1 MNAMLRNGEIL
12 PDNYQEIADTLQR
25 IINTHTLN
33 DDIMVTRFVKDDAL
47 EAITGVK
54 VPSCGLKTDKEQYWN
69 LIADIPNNIK
79 DGHMYIE
86 KGFLSTSGVVTENVM
101 QEKGIRLDIKVPK
114 GTNCYVTT
122 NNKESEIIFGRNTK
136 LKIVGS
142 KIENNRTSNRKIILE
157 CIIEE

>member
-1 MNAMLRNGEIL
+1 
-12 PDNYQEIADTLQR
+12 
-25 IINTHTLN
+25 
-33 DDIMVTRFVKDDAL
+33 
-47 EAITGVK
+47 
-54 VPSCGLKTDKEQYWN
+54 
-69 LIADIPNNIK
+69 
-79 DGHMYIE
+79 MYIE

-142 KIENNRTSNRKIILE
+142 KI
-157 CIIEE
+157 